1 MFYIIISYIKLDKT
15 KKAHKITHDNAAKH
29 LR

>member
-1 MFYIIISYIKLDKT
+1 MFYMIISYIELDKT
-15 KKAHKITHDNAAKH
+15 KKAQKITHDNAAKH